1 LFDKKTTIMTL
12 FNPEDNQAMQA
23 RIEALQPDALRQWGK
38 MEVAQMLAHCIQ
50 PLRIAFREVRSKRA
64 WIGFFFG
71 AISKRRYVS
80 GAGDFDKNLP
90 TDPTFVQTGERDFET
105 EKAQLLSYIQ
115 RFLTEGP
122 EAITTDMHPFFGKL
136 TPDDWDKL
144 TIKHLDHHLR
154 QFGA

>member
-1 LFDKKTTIMTL
+1 MTL
-12 FNPEDNQAMQA
+12 FNLEDNQAMQA
-23 RIEALQPDALRQWGK
+23 RIEALQPDAVRQWGK
-38 MEVAQMLAHCIQ
+38 MEVAQMLAHCVQ
-50 PLRIAFREVRSKRA
+50 PLRIAFREVRSKRV

-71 AISKRRYVS
+71 AIAKRRYVTDS
-80 GAGDFDKNLP
+80 GDWDKNLP

-105 EKAQLLSYIQ
+105 EKTRLLAYLK
-115 RFLTEGP
+115 RFVTEGP

-144 TIKHLDHHLR
+144 TINHLNHHLR

>member
-12 FNPEDNQAMQA
+12 FNPEGNQAMVA
-23 RIEALQPDALRQWGK
+23 RIEALQPNAVRQWGK

-50 PLRIAFREVRSKRA
+50 PLKIAFREVRSKRV
-64 WIGFFFG
+64 WVGFFFG
-71 AISKRRYVS
+71 AIAKRRYVS
-80 GAGDFDKNLP
+80 GPDEFDKNLP

-105 EKAQLLSYIQ
+105 EKAQLVTYIR
-115 RFLTEGP
+115 RFVTEGP
-122 EAITTDMHPFFGKL
+122 EAISTDMHPFFGKM

>member
-1 LFDKKTTIMTL
+1 MTL
-12 FNPEDNQAMQA
+12 FNLEDNQAMQA

-50 PLRIAFREVRSKRA
+50 PLRIAFREVRSKRV
-64 WIGFFFG
+64 WVGFFFG
-71 AISKRRYVS
+71 AIAKRRYVS
-80 GAGDFDKNLP
+80 GPDEFDKNLP

-154 QFGA
+154 QFRA

>member
-1 LFDKKTTIMTL
+1 MTL
-12 FNPEDNQAMQA
+12 FNLEDNQAMQA

-50 PLRIAFREVRSKRA
+50 PLRIAFREVRSKRV

-71 AISKRRYVS
+71 AIAKRRYVS
-80 GAGDFDKNLP
+80 GPDEFDKNLP

-154 QFGA
+154 QFRA